1 MPRPCGRLRWQA
13 SSYEGRWWVLVSE
26 GIEQIACQGRYKA
39 LQALPGKG
47 FRQIDRPWPKPPLL
61 ICEQA
66 GAGRLLLQQQVGSTI
81 QIYS

>member
-1 MPRPCGRLRWQA
+1 
-13 SSYEGRWWVLVSE
+13 VSE
-26 GIEQIACQGRYKA
+26 GIEQIACQGRYKT

-47 FRQIDRPWPKPPLL
+47 FRPVEGPRRKPPLL

-66 GAGRLLLQQQVGSTI
+66 GAGRLLLQQQAGSTA